1 MFSPTKQLSASL
13 LALAALLVSACADND
28 RASPSPQPVSPA
40 PPPADEPAEQ
50 AIPDGV
56 WIQRGFGRVLEITGE
71 SVAQYDFTRETCM
84 SVRTITQNELTEIIT
99 VQTVGSDE
107 LVATEDE
114 GTLVFSR
121 RDDLPSACEDN
132 RLITENGPVATLNH
146 IIHNFDDY
154 YPFFELRGILD
165 WDERVRTARGQV
177 NEQSTDEELL
187 DTIIALLSGLNDGHV
202 TLSAGDEFEFTPASQ
217 DGKIL
222 DILATGFAAQSEIT
236 DFDAYST
243 EQLSRILAIRDSYF
257 DAESFDSA
265 GGENQDVFQ
274 WATIGNGLVGYLEVN
289 SMGGISLNDAQSD
302 AAAAEDI
309 MDRALTDLQHTEAL
323 IINVLSNGGGELS
336 VADAVASRFTTDT
349 VTVSAYE
356 TITFDGSSTPQ
367 RTPLIERDLAP
378 TEHVSYRGPVAT
390 ISGPNTFSAA
400 EHFLLSMRALNHPVC
415 FIGERSDGILSAI
428 LNKPLPTEGT
438 MLGLSNMIIYDHTGQ
453 AFEAVGVPV
462 DIGATTFELVDSS
475 SDTIEAIDA
484 SMVALGFGYLV
495 DRDGQAAECSF
506 MEARTR
512 LEFSAP

>member
-1 MFSPTKQLSASL
+1 MFSPTKRLSVSL
-13 LALAALLVSACADND
+13 LSLTALMVSACADND
-28 RASPSPQPVSPA
+28 RARPSPAPVSPA
-40 PPPADEPAEQ
+40 PPPADDPAEQ
-50 AIPDGV
+50 SIPDGV
-56 WIQRGFGRVLEITGE
+56 WIQKGFGRVLDIAGE
-71 SVAQYDFTRETCM
+71 SVAQYDFTRETCL
-84 SVRTITQNELTEIIT
+84 SVRTITQDELTEIIAIET
-99 VQTVGSDE
+99 VSSDE
-107 LVATEDE
+107 FVATEDS
-114 GTLVFSR
+114 GTLVFSK
-121 RDDLPSACEDN
+121 RDGLPPSCQDN
-132 RLITENGPVATLNH
+132 RLISENGPVATLNH

-165 WDERVRTARGQV
+165 WDDRVRDARDQV
-177 NEQSTDEELL
+177 NDQTTDDELL
-187 DTIIALLSGLNDGHV
+187 ETIVTLLSGLDDGHV
-202 TLSAGDEFEFTPASQ
+202 TLSAGDEFEFTPANP
-217 DGKIL
+217 DGKLL
-222 DILATGFAAQSEIT
+222 DVLETGFAAQSEFT
-236 DFDAYST
+236 NFNAYVT

-257 DAESFDSA
+257 DANSFDSA

-289 SMGGISLNDAQSD
+289 SMGGISLNAPESD
-302 AAAAEDI
+302 AAAAEEI

-336 VADAVASRFTTDT
+336 VADAVASRFSTDT

-356 TITFDGSSTPQ
+356 TLSFEGSSTPQ
-367 RTPLIERDLAP
+367 RTPLVERELAP
-378 TEHVSYRGPVAT
+378 TERVSYLGPVAT

-415 FIGERSDGILSAI
+415 FIGEPSDGILSAI

-462 DIGATTFELVDSS
+462 DIEATTFELVDSS
-475 SDTIEAIDA
+475 SDTIEAIDEA
-484 SMVALGFGYLV
+484 MVALGFGYLV